1 MSETELEGT
10 LWKRKGFRS
19 ELFTKGLFEEK
30 DLPPKNEKCKDTSRS

>member
-10 LWKRKGFRS
+10 LRKRKGFRS

-30 DLPPKNEKCKDTSRS
+30 DLPPEHEKCKDTSRS